1 MKSSLGP
8 GLRKLFIINVYQF
21 PCFFA
26 VEAWHT
32 RPYTA
37 PDSCQTRSGV
47 HQRKPSIMTVTMSPF
62 LERMD
67 FRPNLELDAVIM
79 IDESVE
85 PIIDLR
91 VLRINRRRPFLAV
104 SQRFFGFVGRNNYR
118 LSPFPVKKFESIL
131 RRSSLH
137 HSCSES
143 WSWNC
148 NRLMDHIIETESLYG
163 A

>member
-8 GLRKLFIINVYQF
+8 ALRKVFIINVYQF

-26 VEAWHT
+26 IEAWHT

-47 HQRKPSIMTVTMSPF
+47 HQRKPSIMTVTISPF

-104 SQRFFGFVGRNNYR
+104 SQRFFWLCWKEHLPLESFSCQKVRIY
-118 LSPFPVKKFESIL
+118 FEEVEL
-131 RRSSLH
+131 
-137 HSCSES
+137 
-143 WSWNC
+143 
-148 NRLMDHIIETESLYG
+148 
-163 A
+163 AP